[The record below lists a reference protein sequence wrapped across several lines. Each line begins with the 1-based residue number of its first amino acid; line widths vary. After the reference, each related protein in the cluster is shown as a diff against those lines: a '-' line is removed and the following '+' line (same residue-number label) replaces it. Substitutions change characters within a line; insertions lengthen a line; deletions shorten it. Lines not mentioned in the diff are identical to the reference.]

1 MFTRVSRGYCRNE
14 KSPLRALTPTFLAF
28 TAFAVASR
36 NEKSPLRALTHVAE
50 LKANGRPFTVE
61 MRKARLGH

>member
-1 MFTRVSRGYCRNE
+1 
-14 KSPLRALTPTFLAF
+14 LTPTFLAF